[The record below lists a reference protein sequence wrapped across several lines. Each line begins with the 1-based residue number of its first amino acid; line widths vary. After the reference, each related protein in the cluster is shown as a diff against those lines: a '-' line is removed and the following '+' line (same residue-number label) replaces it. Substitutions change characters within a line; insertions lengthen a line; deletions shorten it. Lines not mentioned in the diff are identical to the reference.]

1 MVILLETAMRS
12 VQITEAKAKLSGL
25 LAEVEAGETIKI
37 MRRGRVIARLVPERP
52 EMAADAFRPFW
63 ASRDE
68 IDLEAPDDAVPE
80 PNEAW

>member
-25 LAEVEAGETIKI
+25 LAEVEAGETIRI

-52 EMAADAFRPFW
+52 GMAADAFRPFW
-63 ASRDE
+63 EERHE
-68 IDLEAPDDAVPE
+68 IDLEAPEDAAPE
-80 PNEAW
+80 PTEAW